1 MKRRAPFDCARK
13 LALPTV
19 LCLALLAGC
28 GRNDVRVYS
37 VPKENPEIETAADAQ
52 PHLHWKL
59 PQGWEER
66 EGDQMRVARFAARG
80 TDGQGAEVSIIPLGG
95 FGQQGGSKD
104 QLLNIWREQL
114 KLAPLTSNE
123 VANSAIPVT
132 IGSGQGEL
140 YEMVSEEPIM
150 ENRKARTLVA
160 LLHADDGL
168 WIFKMT
174 GHTDFVEKQK
184 PEFAS
189 FLKSI
194 SIDKSA
200 ATPVPRIASA
210 STNAKR
216 VPSSEDAEGIRKPN
230 WTVPAN
236 WKEQPPSQM
245 LLGKFVVQDDSGRVA
260 EVTVSAFPGDV
271 GGLLANV
278 NRWRGQ
284 VGLKDLQQAD
294 LTKNIAA
301 IDLGGTKATLVDI
314 IGVNP
319 KDGKKT
325 RIIGAVVPH
334 EGKTW
339 FFKLMGDEQVAE
351 KEKQTFV
358 KFVQTTQF
366 PDA

>member
-1 MKRRAPFDCARK
+1 MA
-13 LALPTV
+13 V
-19 LCLALLAGC
+19 LCFALLAGC

-37 VPKENPEIETAADAQ
+37 VPKEAPSMETASDAQ
-52 PHLHWKL
+52 PHLHWTL
-59 PQGWEER
+59 PAGWEER

-114 KLAPLTSNE
+114 KLAPLKPDE
-123 VANSAIPVT
+123 VSNSATPVA

-140 YEMVSEEPIM
+140 YEMVSDEAIM
-150 ENRKARTLVA
+150 ENKKARTLVA
-160 LLHADDGL
+160 LLSMEDGL

-174 GHTDFVEKQK
+174 GHSDFVEKQK

-200 ATPVPRIASA
+200 ATPVPRIA

-236 WKEQPPSQM
+236 WKEQPPTQM
-245 LLGKFVVQDDSGRVA
+245 LLGKFLVQDDGGRVA

-284 VGLKDLQQAD
+284 VGLKDLQQSD
-294 LTKNIAA
+294 LTQNIAN
-301 IDLGGTKATLVDI
+301 IDLAGTKATLVDM

-319 KDGKKT
+319 KSGKKT
-325 RIIGAVVPH
+325 RIIGAIVPH

>member
-1 MKRRAPFDCARK
+1 MKRMPSLNCAAR
-13 LALPTV
+13 LAAMV
-19 LCLALLAGC
+19 LLCFAVVTGC

-37 VPKENPEIETAADAQ
+37 VPKENPAVEMASDTQ
-52 PHLHWKL
+52 PHLHWTL

-66 EGDQMRVARFAARG
+66 EGDQMRVARFAVRG
-80 TDGQGAEVSIIPLGG
+80 QNGDAAEVSVIPLGG
-95 FGQQGGSKD
+95 FGSSGGSKD

-114 KLAPLTSNE
+114 KLSPLE
-123 VANSAIPVT
+123 PKQVQDLAQPIT
-132 IGSGQGEL
+132 IGSSQGEL
-140 YEMVSEEPIM
+140 YDMVSEEAIM
-150 ENRKARTLVA
+150 ENKKARTLVA
-160 LLHADDGL
+160 LMNADDGL

-174 GHTDFVEKQK
+174 GHSDFVEKQK
-184 PEFAS
+184 PEFAA
-189 FLKSI
+189 FLKSVT
-194 SIDKSA
+194 IDKSA
-200 ATPVPRIASA
+200 PTPMPRIASA

-216 VPSSEDAEGIRKPN
+216 LPSSEDADATRKPN
-230 WTVPAN
+230 WTVPQN
-236 WKEQPPSQM
+236 WKEEPSQIA
-245 LLGKFVVQDDSGRVA
+245 LVKWVVQDDGGRSA
-260 EVTVSAFPGDV
+260 EVTVTAFPGDG

-278 NRWRGQ
+278 NRWRRQ
-284 VGLKDLQQAD
+284 VGLKALEQSDLTTNIAD
-294 LTKNIAA
+294 L
-301 IDLGGTKATLVDI
+301 DFGGGKATLVDM

>member
-1 MKRRAPFDCARK
+1 M
-13 LALPTV
+13 
-19 LCLALLAGC
+19 
-28 GRNDVRVYS
+28 
-37 VPKENPEIETAADAQ
+37 ETASDAQ
-52 PHLHWKL
+52 PHLHWTL
-59 PQGWEER
+59 PSGWEER

-114 KLAPLTSNE
+114 KLAPWKPDE
-123 VANSAIPVT
+123 VSNSATPIA
-132 IGSGQGEL
+132 IGAAQGEL
-140 YEMVSEEPIM
+140 YEMVSDEAIM

-160 LLHADDGL
+160 LLNADDGL

-200 ATPVPRIASA
+200 PTPIPRMGA
-210 STNAKR
+210 STNSKR
-216 VPSSEDAEGIRKPN
+216 IPSSEEADAKRKPS
-230 WTVPAN
+230 WTVPQN
-236 WKEQPPSQM
+236 WKEQPSQM
-245 LLGKFVVQDDSGRVA
+245 ALVKYVVQDDGGRVA
-260 EVTVSAFPGDV
+260 EVTVTAFAGDG

-278 NRWRGQ
+278 NRWRRQ
-284 VGLKDLQQAD
+284 VGLNEFQQSD
-294 LTKNIAA
+294 LTANIAD
-301 IDLGGTKATLVDI
+301 IDLGGTKATLVDM